1 MKNLSNIKG
10 TIGNVILNNY
20 NILSKMNSKE
30 EIYNYLENALADVN
44 NKDKDNFLKNIR
56 ESNNI
61 TNVQYYLFNYMAA
74 GEGMRRI

>member
-20 NILSKMNSKE
+20 SILNKMGSKE
-30 EIYNYLENALADVN
+30 EIYNYLENALADIS
-44 NKDKDNFLKNIR
+44 NKDKDNFLKNIK
-56 ESNNI
+56 ESNSVSRI
-61 TNVQYYLFNYMAA
+61 QYYLFNYMAA